1 MGEHEHPRDWR
12 HIYKTRLRTSTA
24 VLLLAFIVCSVIYGY
39 TSQRYAPPET
49 ASTPRAV
56 RTTATPEPEYTDPPT
71 TRSSSS
77 SVPSSSSSE
86 ESSEPGNSSPGGTG
100 TQSSP
105 ATSTP
110 RNWLDDL
117 PIPGFGT
124 TTTTAPPSS

>member
-1 MGEHEHPRDWR
+1 MGEHEGPRDWR
-12 HIYKTRLRTSTA
+12 HIYKTRIRTSTA
-24 VLLLAFIVCSVIYGY
+24 VLLVAFIVCSVVYGY
-39 TSQRYAPPET
+39 TSQRYAAPET
-49 ASTPRAV
+49 GTTSRVVNTTPRE
-56 RTTATPEPEYTDPPT
+56 REYTDPPT